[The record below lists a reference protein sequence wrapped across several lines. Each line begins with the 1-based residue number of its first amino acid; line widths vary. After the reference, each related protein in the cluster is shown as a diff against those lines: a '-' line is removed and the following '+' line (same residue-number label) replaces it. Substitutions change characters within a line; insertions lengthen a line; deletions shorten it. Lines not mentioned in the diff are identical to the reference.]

1 MAIQNFNSYLKKAFL
16 ILCIFMGLLSH
27 AQFKKSTLNNW
38 LYYEDAFKVEF
49 NFSAKSDEVVQ
60 ILKAITKG
68 TFKTT
73 KKQIEGVGYI
83 DKTFE
88 SDKGEIVTSK
98 IIYSIDIAFRKK
110 KCSVSFYNFRAQV
123 GEEEAFL
130 IISPQ
135 DARDKHYKNYP
146 EDAVNSEK
154 SLKHAF
160 AEKASILRVLQ
171 IRNYFKEITIDI
183 PVIFDSFKNQVSEI

>member
-1 MAIQNFNSYLKKAFL
+1 MKLQKINNYFKTLFL
-16 ILCIFMGLLSH
+16 IQALFLGLLSH
-27 AQFKKSTLNNW
+27 AQFKKSTSNNS
-38 LYYEDAFKVEF
+38 LYYENAFRVDI
-49 NFSAKSDEVVQ
+49 NFLEEREQVIRV
-60 ILKAITKG
+60 LKAITNG
-68 TFKTT
+68 DFETT

-83 DKTFE
+83 DTSFKNKE
-88 SDKGEIVTSK
+88 GELVLSK

-135 DARDKHYKNYP
+135 DARDKHYENYP
-146 EDAVNSEK
+146 EDALNSEK

-160 AEKASILRVLQ
+160 SEKASILRVLQ

-183 PVIFDSFKNQVSEI
+183 PVIFDSFKNQVSAI